1 MVFQMMET
9 ELSVGVPPAVMV
21 PPEDINQLYPVIP
34 ASVVY
39 STGTPEHTL
48 EGPFIVGTG
57 NWLTVIVAVPL
68 ATLMQLVVLPSCT
81 FINSYV
87 KTPGELVGC

>member
-1 MVFQMMET
+1 M
-9 ELSVGVPPAVMV
+9 
-21 PPEDINQLYPVIP
+21 
-34 ASVVY
+34 
-39 STGTPEHTL
+39 
-48 EGPFIVGTG
+48 GTG